1 MLYIFVSYCLS
12 FSFRFFLS
20 VCCYAV
26 KERDCAVETNIA
38 VHYDYA
44 KTTREMC
51 AQFVRQNLTATTMA
65 QQQQSA
71 GFVYRSRCTLS
82 QVTKDKHIFFPSSL
96 QFGRHYFHFQFF
108 FRHSFD
114 PIWEDD
120 LLSINC
126 LGRSVHV
133 ILVLLCVL
141 FGCMRCAWFSVLNF
155 AYHVLFWH
163 DDSRTWI
170 NKNKNG
176 KQKYLHTESWKV
188 REA

>member
-38 VHYDYA
+38 VHLTMQ
-44 KTTREMC
+44 KPQEKC
-51 AQFVRQNLTATTMA
+51 ALNLCDKIWR
-65 QQQQSA
+65 QQQW
-71 GFVYRSRCTLS
+71 
-82 QVTKDKHIFFPSSL
+82 PSSNKARDL
-96 QFGRHYFHFQFF
+96 YIALVAHCHKQQKTSISFFHRVYSLAVIYFVFNFL

-114 PIWEDD
+114 PTWEDD

-133 ILVLLCVL
+133 ILVFCVL
-141 FGCMRCAWFSVLNF
+141 FGCMRCARFSVLNF

-170 NKNKNG
+170 NKNKIG